1 MAEHGH
7 LELVRV
13 DLERPRRKRPGFGTG
28 GRVPNV
34 RQHGQ
39 AIHQAVEEAERRT
52 EQARVDFPG
61 IDPARVLVFEL
72 QASVEDERWAD
83 YGVTLVEKDRDR
95 IIGLFRDTE
104 AKRRFEARLAAFT
117 EERRSRRPG
126 QIRPDDYAFFAAI
139 REAHPPSRQDR
150 IGPRLAGVNLP
161 EIPSRGFDVEL
172 WHPGDRGQCSAKTQ
186 GLERWLRADGTG
198 GRVSDAFIGDSLF
211 IIRVISSGAVIDR
224 LLELPDVRR
233 IDLPPSPDVTH
244 GGAYQARLPDFPPT
258 PSPPNDAPAIVIIDS
273 GIRSGHPFLAPA
285 IGEAAYFLT
294 GSADSDDVT
303 PSGHGTKVAGLALY
317 GDVDACLRAGVFTPT
332 LRLYSGRVLNS
343 ENEFDDEKL
352 IVDQMREAITYFKEN
367 YGCRVFNV
375 SLGARI
381 AHSERKATP
390 WAWILDY
397 LAREMD
403 VVVVVSAGN
412 YRYIPGGDSPD
423 TVVTQYPNF
432 LLTGEARIGEPAI
445 GAITITV
452 GSLAERDNVPQG
464 PRGIDPAFRLIAGR
478 GEPSPFTRSGPGLS
492 DAIKPEVCEFGGGWV
507 YDGRLRQAIPADE
520 FVGVLSLNRNFAGGP
535 LFAADS
541 GTSFA
546 APRVAHLAA
555 RLVSEYPAAPANLI
569 RALIA
574 NSARHTAEARDRF
587 AGNLDG
593 LVRLCGY
600 GRPSI
605 ARALFSDDHRATLY
619 AVGLIPLDAFHLYR
633 VPIPDE
639 FRERRGERRIVV
651 TLASDPPTRHTR
663 YDYLGCSMAFRLL
676 RGYPIEQIRRA
687 FEPRDQVRN
696 PLDALQEVNTHDLSP
711 TRREGGTL
719 QQAVFTFQRAISDDY
734 GDEYFL
740 LVRCQDEWVNKD
752 RNPAFRQRYA
762 VVVTLEHDDPQA
774 QIYAQARIRARAE
787 RLRLRR
793 SP

>member
-7 LELVRV
+7 LELIRV

-28 GRVPNV
+28 VRVANV
-34 RQHGQ
+34 RQHGR
-39 AIHQAVEEAERRT
+39 AIQQAVEQVERQT
-52 EQARVDFPG
+52 DQARLDFPG

-72 QASVEDERWAD
+72 QAVVEDERWAD
-83 YGVTLVEKDRDR
+83 YGVTLVEKERDR

-104 AKRRFEARLAAFT
+104 AKRRFEERLAAFT

-139 REAHPPSRQDR
+139 REARPPSRQDR
-150 IGPRLAGVNLP
+150 VGPRLAGMNLLD
-161 EIPSRGFDVEL
+161 IPSQGFDVEL
-172 WHPGDRGQCSAKTQ
+172 WHPGDSEQCRGKRE
-186 GLERWLRADGTG
+186 GLERWLRADGRG
-198 GRVSDAFIGDSLF
+198 ARVADAFIGESLF
-211 IIRVISSGAVIDR
+211 IIRVISSGGVIDR

-233 IDLPPSPDVTH
+233 IDLPPSPDLTH
-244 GGAYQARLPDFPPT
+244 GEAYQARLPDFPPT
-258 PSPPNDAPAIVIIDS
+258 PSPPNDAPGIVIIDS
-273 GIRSGHPFLAPA
+273 GIRSGHPFLASA

-294 GSADSDDVT
+294 AAADPDDVT
-303 PSGHGTKVAGLALY
+303 RHGHGTKVAGLALY
-317 GDVDACLRAGVFTPT
+317 GDVNACVEAGVFIPT

-375 SLGARI
+375 SLGARL

-390 WAWILDY
+390 WAWILDH

-403 VVVVVSAGN
+403 LVIVVSAGN
-412 YRYIPGGDSPD
+412 YRYLPGGDSPD
-423 TVVTQYPNF
+423 GVVTQYPRY
-432 LLTGEARIGEPAI
+432 LLTPQARIGEPAI
-445 GAITITV
+445 GAITLTV

-464 PRGIDPAFRLIAGR
+464 PGASDPAYRLIAGR
-478 GEPSPFTRSGPGLS
+478 GEPSPFTRSGPGLR

-507 YDGRLRQAIPADE
+507 YDGRLQRAISADGY
-520 FVGVLSLNRNFAGGP
+520 VGILSLNRNFAGGS

-546 APRVAHLAA
+546 APRVGHVAA
-555 RLVSEYPAAPANLI
+555 RLVGEYPAAPANLI
-569 RALIA
+569 RALIV
-574 NSARHTAEARDRF
+574 NSARQTAEARERF
-587 AGNLDG
+587 AGNLDS
-593 LVRLCGY
+593 LIRLCGY
-600 GRPSI
+600 GRPSLD
-605 ARALFSDDHRATLY
+605 RALFSDDHRATLY
-619 AVGLIPLDAFHLYR
+619 AVGEILLDAFHLYH
-633 VPIPDE
+633 VPIPDD
-639 FRERRGERRIVV
+639 FRKRRGERRIIV
-651 TLASDPPTRHTR
+651 TLAFDPPTRHTR

-696 PLDALQEVNTHDLSP
+696 PLDAFQEVNTHDLSP
-711 TRREGGTL
+711 MRREGGTL
-719 QQAVFTFQRAISDDY
+719 QQAVFTFQRVISDDY

-740 LVRCQDEWVNKD
+740 LVRCQDEWINKA
-752 RNPAFRQRYA
+752 RNPTFRQPYA
-762 VVVTLEHDDPQA
+762 VVVTLEHDDPEA
-774 QIYAQARIRARAE
+774 RIYAQARVRARVE

-793 SP
+793 SS